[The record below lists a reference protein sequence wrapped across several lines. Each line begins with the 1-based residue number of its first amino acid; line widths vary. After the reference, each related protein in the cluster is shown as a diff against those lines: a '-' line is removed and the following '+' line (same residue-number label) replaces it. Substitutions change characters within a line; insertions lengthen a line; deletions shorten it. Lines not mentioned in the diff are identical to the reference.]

1 MSKTSNYDILK
12 AVTTAFLEH
21 QDTRVILQKAATQIC
36 QRLNFE
42 ACTIYVWDAAM
53 QTLVLT
59 AANGYRGGI
68 GTQLRPGQGI
78 TGTVFSSRQML
89 NITNPEKHPAYIFVS
104 ETGEEEYHSYL
115 GVPMLSGETCVGVMS
130 IQSRKNRPFHDDVVD
145 LAMTLSNQLAIILSN
160 AQAGKVFRLL
170 EEKSSQPK
178 TRHARHDIELRG
190 APVAPGAVHGKA
202 LVLDGETSWNKITG
216 EEKTED
222 IPHELRRLESALGKA
237 REETLEIQE
246 RAAKVFIEADAS
258 IFFAQLLMLEDDGLI
273 EDLRTSIEH
282 GLKAESALKSVIEKF
297 RGRFLTSHEGQLR
310 DRAVDLLDIG
320 MRVLSQLEG
329 GRRRRGLEEHKFIL
343 VSREVMPSDLVR
355 LPTHNLLALIC
366 SEGGATSH
374 AAILARSLG
383 IPAIMGF
390 GRDHHIEEGD
400 SLIVDGDEGVIYLR
414 PSEQRLTIY
423 RERLHSRR
431 AELGH
436 PLLKEPTVTADG
448 TRLYLQGNVCMLGDF
463 KHLDRINNDGV
474 GLYRSEFM
482 FMIHEN
488 FPSENEQYRIYR
500 SLAKLA
506 DPNPVVIRALDIGG
520 DKPLKYFD
528 LGKEID
534 PMLGFRSI
542 RVLLDHPE
550 IFLPHLRAML
560 RAAQRGNIRILFPMI
575 AHVEDMIAVRAVIDR
590 CLRDLRETYGEKFDM
605 PQIGAMIEMPS
616 AVAQIDAI
624 LDYVDFVSLG
634 TNDLVQYTFAVDRGN
649 GRVDRYFKPMHPVI
663 LGYLDK
669 VSRAC
674 VKRKKGV
681 GVCGEI
687 AGNAQWLP
695 VLAGL
700 GLHHLSMPPP
710 VMPKVKMMAHRIDM
724 DECRKLAQRCLKCRT
739 ESEVRQQ
746 IERFHEKMNN
756 IEK

>member
-1 MSKTSNYDILK
+1 
-12 AVTTAFLEH
+12 
-21 QDTRVILQKAATQIC
+21 
-36 QRLNFE
+36 
-42 ACTIYVWDAAM
+42 
-53 QTLVLT
+53 
-59 AANGYRGGI
+59 
-68 GTQLRPGQGI
+68 
-78 TGTVFSSRQML
+78 
-89 NITNPEKHPAYIFVS
+89 
-104 ETGEEEYHSYL
+104 
-115 GVPMLSGETCVGVMS
+115 
-130 IQSRKNRPFHDDVVD
+130 
-145 LAMTLSNQLAIILSN
+145 
-160 AQAGKVFRLL
+160 
-170 EEKSSQPK
+170 
-178 TRHARHDIELRG
+178 
-190 APVAPGAVHGKA
+190 
-202 LVLDGETSWNKITG
+202 
-216 EEKTED
+216 
-222 IPHELRRLESALGKA
+222 
-237 REETLEIQE
+237 
-246 RAAKVFIEADAS
+246 
-258 IFFAQLLMLEDDGLI
+258 
-273 EDLRTSIEH
+273 
-282 GLKAESALKSVIEKF
+282 
-297 RGRFLTSHEGQLR
+297 
-310 DRAVDLLDIG
+310 
-320 MRVLSQLEG
+320 
-329 GRRRRGLEEHKFIL
+329 
-343 VSREVMPSDLVR
+343 
-355 LPTHNLLALIC
+355 
-366 SEGGATSH
+366 
-374 AAILARSLG
+374 
-383 IPAIMGF
+383 
-390 GRDHHIEEGD
+390 
-400 SLIVDGDEGVIYLR
+400 
-414 PSEQRLTIY
+414 
-423 RERLHSRR
+423 
-431 AELGH
+431 
-436 PLLKEPTVTADG
+436 
-448 TRLYLQGNVCMLGDF
+448 
-463 KHLDRINNDGV
+463 
-474 GLYRSEFM
+474 M

-500 SLAKLA
+500 SLSKLA